1 MNLYK
6 IKEILIQNNKMFYL
20 ILKPFL
26 KIYYKMKDLSPCE
39 NQIYII
45 KKNTNY
51 DITMY
56 YYFVL
61 FLYYMNINISKAK
74 YDILVLLKNNKRVI
88 YHNVLLNDVI
98 IKNRIINNRHVLK
111 KPYLFIKLS
120 INGKQIDYNMKKLI
134 FCHDENNTLDDIY
147 KAYHFEKIEKII
159 VNNKEMNNNIQI
171 KNLII
176 N

>member
-1 MNLYK
+1 
-6 IKEILIQNNKMFYL
+6 
-20 ILKPFL
+20 
-26 KIYYKMKDLSPCE
+26 
-39 NQIYII
+39 
-45 KKNTNY
+45 
-51 DITMY
+51 
-56 YYFVL
+56 
-61 FLYYMNINISKAK
+61 MNINIFKTK
-74 YDILVLLKNNKRVI
+74 YDILVHLKNNKRII
-88 YHNVLLNDVI
+88 YNNVLLKDVI
-98 IKNRIINNRHVLK
+98 INNRIINNRHVLK

-147 KAYHFEKIEKII
+147 KAYHFEKIEEII